1 MFTPSYHSPTGGA
14 SDVNRVTK
22 IKVIGVGGGGNNA
35 VNRMI
40 EAGLVGVDFI
50 AVNTDAQ
57 VLAISD
63 APSKIHLG
71 SALTRGLGAGGDP
84 ERGAAAAEESI
95 EQIREAV
102 SGADMVFVTAGMGGG
117 TGTGASPVVARLA
130 RESGAL
136 TVGVVTQPFAFEGAR
151 RKQAEVRGLAELS
164 KQVDALICIPNDRLL
179 KVADRK
185 TSISDAF
192 RLADDVLRQG
202 VQGISDIIAIPGLIN
217 VDFADVK
224 AIIANSGSAMMA
236 IGRARGDNRLV
247 DAAQQ
252 AVASPL
258 LEASIDGARGVL
270 FNISGGPDLTIFE
283 VNAAAEIIQRVVHAD
298 AQIIFGAVI
307 DEARRDGEVQLTVIA
322 TGFDAPVVAVVP
334 PATDIAARYAA
345 APLRTGAVPPAPLY
359 QPPATTPRGAPSRE
373 PAPIWPSAERS
384 APPEP
389 RLPAPETV
397 AEDEEFVR
405 PPATRRPNANI
416 EIPAFLR
423 RRQG

>member
-1 MFTPSYHSPTGGA
+1 MFTPSYHPPTGGL

-50 AVNTDAQ
+50 SVNTDAQ
-57 VLAISD
+57 VLTISD
-63 APSKIHLG
+63 APTKIHLG

-84 ERGAAAAEESI
+84 ERGAAAAEESVD
-95 EQIREAV
+95 QIREAV
-102 SGADMVFVTAGMGGG
+102 NGADMVFVTAGMGGG

-151 RKQAEVRGLAELS
+151 RKQAAAKGLAELG

-322 TGFDAPVVAVVP
+322 TGFEARAETAAPGGNGRYVAP
-334 PATDIAARYAA
+334 AARPAAAAA
-345 APLRTGAVPPAPLY
+345 APTYQPVPLRETPSVAPAVERQPAPE
-359 QPPATTPRGAPSRE
+359 PRVPVRE
-373 PAPIWPSAERS
+373 PA
-384 APPEP
+384 
-389 RLPAPETV
+389 TV
-397 AEDEEFVR
+397 EEAAVR
-405 PPATRRPNANI
+405 PPAPRRPNSNI

>member
-1 MFTPSYHSPTGGA
+1 MFTPSYHPPTGGL
-14 SDVNRVTK
+14 SDINRVTR

-57 VLAISD
+57 VLTISD
-63 APSKIHLG
+63 APTKIHLG

-84 ERGAAAAEESI
+84 ERGTAAAEESI
-95 EQIREAV
+95 DQMREAMNG
-102 SGADMVFVTAGMGGG
+102 SDMVFVTAGMGGG

-151 RKQAEVRGLAELS
+151 RKQAAAKGLAELG

-270 FNISGGPDLTIFE
+270 FNITGGPDLTIFE

-322 TGFDAPVVAVVP
+322 TGFEARLETAAPAGNGRYGA
-334 PATDIAARYAA
+334 PAPRPAA
-345 APLRTGAVPPAPLY
+345 ADSTPTYQPVPRREAPLVAATER
-359 QPPATTPRGAPSRE
+359 PPVPEPRVPARE
-373 PAPIWPSAERS
+373 PA
-384 APPEP
+384 
-389 RLPAPETV
+389 TV
-397 AEDEEFVR
+397 DEEVVR
-405 PPATRRPNANI
+405 PPAPRRPNSNI

>member
-1 MFTPSYHSPTGGA
+1 MFTPSYLSPSSGPL
-14 SDVNRVTK
+14 DVNRVTK

-63 APSKIHLG
+63 APTKLHLG

-84 ERGAAAAEESI
+84 ERGGAAAEESI
-95 EQIREAV
+95 DQIREAV

-136 TVGVVTQPFAFEGAR
+136 TVGVVTQPFVFEGAR
-151 RKQAEVRGLAELS
+151 RRQSALKGLEELG
-164 KQVDALICIPNDRLL
+164 KHVDALICIPNDRLL

-283 VNAAAEIIQRVVHAD
+283 VNAAAEIIQRVVHPD

-322 TGFDAPVVAVVP
+322 TGFE
-334 PATDIAARYAA
+334 ARAA
-345 APLRTGAVPPAPLY
+345 ATSGLNGAGGRQSSPYA
-359 QPPATTPRGAPSRE
+359 R
-373 PAPIWPSAERS
+373 
-384 APPEP
+384 
-389 RLPAPETV
+389 PAPETAYRPAPAPVREAPATTV
-397 AEDEEFVR
+397 ATERAAPAPEPRRPAPEPEEDEPVR
-405 PPATRRPNANI
+405 SPAAPARRPTSNI

>member
-1 MFTPSYHSPTGGA
+1 MFTPSYHTPTGGL

-35 VNRMI
+35 VSRMI

-63 APSKIHLG
+63 APTKIHLG

-84 ERGAAAAEESI
+84 ERGAAAAEESL

-151 RKQAEVRGLAELS
+151 RRQAAVKGLAELG

-179 KVADRK
+179 KVADRR

-247 DAAQQ
+247 EAAQQ

-322 TGFDAPVVAVVP
+322 TGFDAPAEVRAASPNGVAQVRSPASTIRPAPVDAP
-334 PATDIAARYAA
+334 PAYQPAAGPVRDLPARAPERPAA
-345 APLRTGAVPPAPLY
+345 AE
-359 QPPATTPRGAPSRE
+359 PRVGAPE
-373 PAPIWPSAERS
+373 PA
-384 APPEP
+384 
-389 RLPAPETV
+389 
-397 AEDEEFVR
+397 AEDEFVR
-405 PPATRRPNANI
+405 PPAARRPNANI

>member
-1 MFTPSYHSPTGGA
+1 MFNPSYHSAMSG
-14 SDVNRVTK
+14 SFDVNRVTR

-63 APSKIHLG
+63 APTKLHLG

-84 ERGAAAAEESI
+84 ERGAAAAEESVD
-95 EQIREAV
+95 QIREAV
-102 SGADMVFVTAGMGGG
+102 SGSDMVFVTAGMGGG

-151 RKQAEVRGLAELS
+151 RKQSAQKGLAELS
-164 KQVDALICIPNDRLL
+164 KHVDALICIPNDRLL

-202 VQGISDIIAIPGLIN
+202 VQGISDIITIPGLIN

-224 AIIANSGSAMMA
+224 AIISNSGSAMMA

-283 VNAAAEIIQRVVHAD
+283 VNAAAEIIQRVVHPD

-307 DEARRDGEVQLTVIA
+307 DDGRRDGEVQLTVIA
-322 TGFDAPVVAVVP
+322 TGFEARADTTATNANGAANGRYASPFARPTPTSTNAGYQPVPLPTREAP
-334 PATDIAARYAA
+334 PAAAGTDRPITSEPRRVVIE
-345 APLRTGAVPPAPLY
+345 PDPDDDPAPL
-359 QPPATTPRGAPSRE
+359 PPP
-373 PAPIWPSAERS
+373 
-384 APPEP
+384 
-389 RLPAPETV
+389 
-397 AEDEEFVR
+397 
-405 PPATRRPNANI
+405 RRPASNI

>member
-1 MFTPSYHSPTGGA
+1 MFAPQQPQ
-14 SDVNRVTK
+14 DVSRLTR
-22 IKVIGVGGGGNNA
+22 IKVVGVGGGGNNA

-40 EAGLVGVDFI
+40 EAGLVGVEFI
-50 AVNTDAQ
+50 AINTDAQ

-63 APSKIHLG
+63 APIKVALG

-84 ERGAAAAEESI
+84 ERGANAAEESVD
-95 EQIREAV
+95 QLRELVAG
-102 SGADMVFVTAGMGGG
+102 SDMVFVTAGMGGG

-151 RKQAEVRGLAELS
+151 RRQSATAGLAKLGEH
-164 KQVDALICIPNDRLL
+164 VDALICIPNDRLL

-224 AIIANSGSAMMA
+224 AIIASSGSAMMA

-247 DAAQQ
+247 DATNQ
-252 AVASPL
+252 AIASPL
-258 LEASIDGARGVL
+258 LDASIDGARGVL
-270 FNISGGPDLTIFE
+270 FNITGGPDLTIFE

-307 DEARRDGEVQLTVIA
+307 DDQRRDGEVQLTIIA
-322 TGFDAPVVAVVP
+322 TGFDQPRSSKSAAGAP
-334 PATDIAARYAA
+334 PALISTARPGTATYARRPPEP
-345 APLRTGAVPPAPLY
+345 APARPPADEDMVPAAELAPTAPSERRPVGESSPAGG
-359 QPPATTPRGAPSRE
+359 PPATTTNGP
-373 PAPIWPSAERS
+373 
-384 APPEP
+384 
-389 RLPAPETV
+389 
-397 AEDEEFVR
+397 
-405 PPATRRPNANI
+405 TRRPGSSI

>member
-1 MFTPSYHSPTGGA
+1 MFAPQQPQDLSRLT
-14 SDVNRVTK
+14 R
-22 IKVIGVGGGGNNA
+22 IKVVGVGGGGNNA

-50 AVNTDAQ
+50 AINTDAQ

-63 APSKIHLG
+63 APVKVALG

-84 ERGAAAAEESI
+84 ERGANAAEESVD
-95 EQIREAV
+95 QLRELVAG
-102 SGADMVFVTAGMGGG
+102 SDMVFVTAGMGGG

-136 TVGVVTQPFAFEGAR
+136 TVGVVTQPFTFEGAR
-151 RKQAEVRGLAELS
+151 RRQAAAAGLAKLGEH
-164 KQVDALICIPNDRLL
+164 VDALICIPNDRLL

-185 TSISDAF
+185 TSMSDAF

-224 AIIANSGSAMMA
+224 AIIASSGSAMMA

-247 DAAQQ
+247 DATNQ
-252 AVASPL
+252 AIASPL
-258 LEASIDGARGVL
+258 LDASIDGARGVL
-270 FNISGGPDLTIFE
+270 FNITGSPDLTIFE

-307 DEARRDGEVQLTVIA
+307 DDQRRDGEVQLTIIA
-322 TGFDAPVVAVVP
+322 TGFDPPRPSRSAAGAP
-334 PATDIAARYAA
+334 PALISTARPGTPTYARRTSEPMPARPPADDEVSPAAEAA
-345 APLRTGAVPPAPLY
+345 APPSERRPAVEPLPPDRAA
-359 QPPATTPRGAPSRE
+359 ATTNG
-373 PAPIWPSAERS
+373 
-384 APPEP
+384 PP
-389 RLPAPETV
+389 
-397 AEDEEFVR
+397 
-405 PPATRRPNANI
+405 RRPGSNI